1 MCKRPLVDAA
11 AVTGQDEPAACA
23 LGPRRRFFSRISPAE
38 LADGIRRT
46 PLDHFVIWTGDTPQV
61 QPNSR
66 IGRALAC
73 IDAPGVPVSLR
84 ELVQRAAR
92 MEGEYGV
99 TPDAVRNAV
108 RQHQMAQAAVLLL
121 LARRPC
127 GDLVAVTDIPF
138 ASGGLRRVR
147 AGDVVV
153 SARDAVRAAAA
164 RAPRAVGG
172 AYAAYG

>member
-1 MCKRPLVDAA
+1 
-11 AVTGQDEPAACA
+11 
-23 LGPRRRFFSRISPAE
+23 
-38 LADGIRRT
+38 
-46 PLDHFVIWTGDTPQV
+46 
-61 QPNSR
+61 
-66 IGRALAC
+66 
-73 IDAPGVPVSLR
+73 
-84 ELVQRAAR
+84 

-108 RQHQMAQAAVLLL
+108 RQHQMAQSAVLLL
-121 LARRPC
+121 LVRRPC

-147 AGDVVV
+147 AGDVVL

-164 RAPRAVGG
+164 RASRAVGG